1 MMSGKYIP
9 APPVT
14 PGEFLRKRILND
26 KVTQET
32 LADAM
37 KVSRF
42 TINQIINGRRSITAE
57 MALRLARVTSTSPD
71 YWLNLQREV
80 DLYNASLSL
89 GPTLDALE
97 VLRPPKSEQELFSTE
112 N

>member
-1 MMSGKYIP
+1 MTPEKYIP

-14 PGEFLRKRILND
+14 PGEFLRKRILGD
-26 KVTQET
+26 KITQER

-57 MALRLARVTSTSPD
+57 MALRLARVTSTTPD
-71 YWLNLQREV
+71 YWLNLQRQV
-80 DLYNASLSL
+80 DLYRASLSL
-89 GPTLDALE
+89 SEALNTLE
-97 VLRPPKSEQELFSTE
+97 VLRPPKTEQELFSDE

>member
-1 MMSGKYIP
+1 MTPDKYIP

-14 PGEFLRKRILND
+14 PGEFLRKRILSD
-26 KVTQET
+26 KITQER

-37 KVSRF
+37 RVSRF

-57 MALRLARVTSTSPD
+57 MALRLARVTSTTPD
-71 YWLNLQREV
+71 YWLNLQRQV

-89 GPTLDALE
+89 SAELNALE
-97 VLRPPKSEQELFSTE
+97 VLRPPKTEQELFTVE
-112 N
+112 E